1 MLIPTKFTKLD
12 ESTIFKMRAILEN
25 KVEGETVGDAYF
37 RTEGEF
43 FDAGEFISALD
54 VLFVL
59 GVLVVDQKTG
69 KINYA

>member
-12 ESTIFKMRAILEN
+12 ESTIFRMRAILVN
-25 KVEGETVGDAYF
+25 RVEGETVGEAYF
-37 RTEGEF
+37 RTDGEF

-59 GVLVVDQKTG
+59 GVLVVDQETG